1 MPLGQQS
8 VNVKVGNKIHSVVV
22 AKPDKETLKLREHV
36 NGRLIGLRTNRYSWW
51 VHWRECADYILPRRY
66 KWLITPNQ
74 MARGSPINQHILDS
88 TGTLAAR
95 NLAAGLMTGCTDPTK
110 PWFRLRLGHLDS
122 TQTNPVSLWLAECE
136 RILGLVFQESNFY
149 TAMATMYYDLV
160 VFGTATMIIYEDYEN
175 VITCYN
181 PCPGE
186 YYLEASDTLYVDS
199 HYREFT
205 YTVSQ
210 TVQRFGIENCSPA
223 IQILYKSGGANLT
236 RELVI
241 AHAIE
246 PNKDARKFGIPEHF
260 KWRECYWEWGGSA
273 SPQGG
278 SSYAPGVLYKG
289 GFHEQPFIAPRWD
302 IVANDAYGRGP
313 GMDALPDI
321 KQLQM
326 EVRRKGQA
334 IDKLVN
340 PPMVADI
347 QLKNQPA
354 SLLPGGITY
363 VAGVLSN
370 QRPGFAPV
378 YQVQPPVKEIMEDLN
393 EVRQRIKDVFFNN
406 LFQTISQFETR
417 SNVTAVEIDARRAES
432 MIMLGPVLERINGEG
447 LKIAVN
453 RAFQIA
459 ARARIFPRAPQ
470 QVQGMELE
478 LDFVSMLETAQNAA
492 QSAGI
497 ERIFGLAG
505 NLVGVDPAVIDN
517 LDVDYGIQK
526 MSYLLHNDPKLIR
539 SPAQLAQIRK
549 GREQQK
555 QQQQLLA
562 SADQAQKLAQGAQTL
577 SQTDVGGGENALS
590 AMLGGMG
597 GMTGRAA

>member
-1 MPLGQQS
+1 
-8 VNVKVGNKIHSVVV
+8 
-22 AKPDKETLKLREHV
+22 
-36 NGRLIGLRTNRYSWW
+36 
-51 VHWRECADYILPRRY
+51 
-66 KWLITPNQ
+66 
-74 MARGSPINQHILDS
+74 
-88 TGTLAAR
+88 
-95 NLAAGLMTGCTDPTK
+95 
-110 PWFRLRLGHLDS
+110 
-122 TQTNPVSLWLAECE
+122 
-136 RILGLVFQESNFY
+136 
-149 TAMATMYYDLV
+149 MATLYFDLV
-160 VFGTATMIIYEDYEN
+160 VFGTGAMIIYEDYDN
-175 VITCYN
+175 VICCYN

-186 YYLEASDTLYVDS
+186 YYLESSDTLYVDS
-199 HYREFT
+199 IYREFT

-210 TVQRFGIENCSPA
+210 TVQRFGIDNCSPA
-223 IQILYKSGGANLT
+223 IQLLYKSGGANLT

-246 PNKDARKFGIPEHF
+246 PNNDARKFGIPEQF
-260 KWRECYWEWGGSA
+260 KHRECYWEWGGSA

-289 GFHEQPFIAPRWD
+289 GFHEQAFIAPRWD

-326 EVRRKGQA
+326 EVRRKAQA

-354 SLLPGGITY
+354 SLLPGGVTY

-497 ERIFGLAG
+497 ERIFGLVG
-505 NLVGVDPAVIDN
+505 NLAGVDPMAMDN
-517 LDVDYGIQK
+517 VDFDYGIQK

-539 SPAQLAQIRK
+539 SPDELQRIRK

-555 QQQQLLA
+555 QEQQLLA
-562 SADQAQKLAQGAQTL
+562 SADQAQKLAKGAQTL
-577 SQTDVGGGENALS
+577 SQTDVGGGQNALG

-597 GMTGRAA
+597 GLAGGA